1 MTTSAISSHGEFRV
15 TTGDHAPG
23 LNLPQRMGRALWVPM
38 LLMGVM
44 AYPVAVILG
53 AVRANLMANGTTTSD
68 AATAAAL
75 GQYTTAVMFLGFAS
89 IFAAIVFAIAR
100 ILGAFRTGGGGVQQT
115 SGRRVLT
122 LAMPATAKAMVGL
135 MMMGMMMLL
144 FAVVVHVILGIN
156 VSTAVLNGDG
166 ESVTTIQSWSTWIEG
181 VRRLGVAVY
190 LVSIALGLATIVQV
204 LRFQSARIRELPD
217 EQQISGSAS

>member
-15 TTGDHAPG
+15 TASDRAPG
-23 LNLPQRMGRALWVPM
+23 LNLPQKMGRALWAPM

-44 AYPVAVILG
+44 AYPAAVVLG
-53 AVRANLMANGTTTSD
+53 AIRANLVANGTTTSD

-100 ILGAFRTGGGGVQQT
+100 ILGAFRTGGGGVQQA

-122 LAMPATAKAMVGL
+122 LAMPPTAKAMVGL
-135 MMMGMMMLL
+135 MMMLL

-156 VSTAVLNGDG
+156 VSAAVLSSDAA
-166 ESVTTIQSWSTWIEG
+166 SVTTIQFWSTWIEG

-190 LVSIALGLATIVQV
+190 LVSIALGLATFVQV
-204 LRFQSARIRELPD
+204 LRFQAARIRELP
-217 EQQISGSAS
+217 EERQISGSTS

>member
-15 TTGDHAPG
+15 TASDRAPG
-23 LNLPQRMGRALWVPM
+23 LNLPQKMGRALWAPM

-44 AYPVAVILG
+44 AYPAAVVLG
-53 AVRANLMANGTTTSD
+53 AIRANLVANGTTTSD

-100 ILGAFRTGGGGVQQT
+100 ILGAFRTGGGGVQQA

-122 LAMPATAKAMVGL
+122 LAMPPTAKAMVGL
-135 MMMGMMMLL
+135 MMMLL

-156 VSTAVLNGDG
+156 VSAAVLSSDAA
-166 ESVTTIQSWSTWIEG
+166 SVTTIQFWSTWIEG

-204 LRFQSARIRELPD
+204 LRFQAARIRELP
-217 EQQISGSAS
+217 EERQISGSTS

>member
-15 TTGDHAPG
+15 TASDRAPG
-23 LNLPQRMGRALWVPM
+23 LNLPQKMGRALWAPM

-44 AYPVAVILG
+44 AYPAAVVLG
-53 AVRANLMANGTTTSD
+53 AIRANLVANGTTTSD

-100 ILGAFRTGGGGVQQT
+100 ILGAFRTGGGGVQQA

-122 LAMPATAKAMVGL
+122 LAMPPTAKAMVGL
-135 MMMGMMMLL
+135 MMMLL

-156 VSTAVLNGDG
+156 VSAAVLSSDAA
-166 ESVTTIQSWSTWIEG
+166 SVTTIQSWSTWIEG

-204 LRFQSARIRELPD
+204 LRFQAARIRELP
-217 EQQISGSAS
+217 EERQISGSTS